1 MSNNY
6 TVDDN
11 TIASNPGNVELNKWV
26 WFRHN
31 KMVVGLLTVFL
42 ICSLLAAIVVDI
54 MYVLF
59 AVIAVVMNLYYW
71 VNKKEHFLS
80 GDSNGGIVVDTHP
93 TLIAVN
99 TSLTK
104 GYGYFPVVKI
114 TKRAS
119 LKNVSVGDRLPTVA
133 LYTASNNEELAHWL
147 DFNPIPLSY
156 ATNDAKVIK
165 LAMLSYPNEQWA
177 QLEKYL
183 LELEKPYKLGLY
195 QVNKAQS
202 SWNEQQNDSLGVL
215 SSLELKRGD
224 GQINLMKIIIS
235 VIIFIAIL
243 YGLKFFI

>member
-11 TIASNPGNVELNKWV
+11 SIASNPGNAELNKWV
-26 WFRHN
+26 WFCHN
-31 KMVVGLLTVFL
+31 KMDVGLLILFL
-42 ICSLLAAIVVDI
+42 VCSLLAAIVVDI
-54 MYVLF
+54 MYLF
-59 AVIAVVMNLYYW
+59 IVVIAIVMNLYYW
-71 VNKKEHFLS
+71 VNKKEHFFS
-80 GDSNGGIVVDTHP
+80 GDSNGGIVVGTNP

-99 TSLTK
+99 TNLTK

-119 LKNVSVGDRLPTVA
+119 LKNVSIGDRLPTVA
-133 LYTASNNEELAHWL
+133 LYTASTNEELAHWL

-165 LAMLSYPNEQWA
+165 LAMQSYPIEQWE

-183 LELEKPYKLGLY
+183 LELEKPYKTGLY
-195 QVNKAQS
+195 QVDKEHSNWNGIS
-202 SWNEQQNDSLGVL
+202 SDAMIVLND
-215 SSLELKRGD
+215 LEKGD
-224 GQINLMKIIIS
+224 GSINFKKIVIS
-235 VIIFIAIL
+235 VILFIAIL